1 MTERKLLL
9 VQKKYQ
15 ILQTLHNLKRLQAMS
30 EQELEIFR
38 NKVRAGLLEAERN
51 MLHEKAA
58 RGETCVY
65 QDDNG
70 RIYHVAAKD
79 VIAANPRFQ

>member
-1 MTERKLLL
+1 
-9 VQKKYQ
+9 
-15 ILQTLHNLKRLQAMS
+15 MS
-30 EQELEIFR
+30 EKDFNLYVEALD
-38 NKVRAGLLEAERN
+38 KGLLEAERT

-58 RGETCVY
+58 RGESYVY

-70 RIYHVAAKD
+70 HIYRIAAKD

>member
-1 MTERKLLL
+1 
-9 VQKKYQ
+9 
-15 ILQTLHNLKRLQAMS
+15 MS
-30 EQELEIFR
+30 EKDFNLYVEALDKGF
-38 NKVRAGLLEAERN
+38 LEAERT

-58 RGETCVY
+58 RGESYVY

-70 RIYHVAAKD
+70 KIYHVAAKD